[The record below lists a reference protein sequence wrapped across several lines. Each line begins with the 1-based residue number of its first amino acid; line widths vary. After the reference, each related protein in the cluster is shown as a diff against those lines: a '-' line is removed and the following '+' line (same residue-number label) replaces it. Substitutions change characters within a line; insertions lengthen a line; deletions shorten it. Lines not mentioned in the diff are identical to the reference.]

1 MIRFILPLATC
12 FVAASAAAMGPWKAS
27 DAPCQGKVACVLG
40 DRSYHVMDPDG
51 WDGESPLPVLMHFHG
66 WSRNG
71 LHAQTS
77 DRVGT
82 STKRRGV
89 LLVTP
94 NGRNNTWR
102 FWRAGTEDVSFADA
116 VLEDVAKRYP
126 VDRDKIYVSGYSFGS
141 AMAWR
146 YVCQS
151 GQDVAALLAI
161 AGSLDQTE
169 TCPQAPAEV
178 RHVHGLSD
186 TVMDFPMGPDGDTTY
201 PVALWKTALDCPTA
215 GAPQGDWQ
223 VRSFLTL
230 SRTRWECDAGSVVLD
245 LHPGGHFIPH
255 GWIGRQLD
263 ELLGLTPS
271 YP

>member
-1 MIRFILPLATC
+1 MTRFALSLATLLT
-12 FVAASAAAMGPWKAS
+12 ATSAAAMGPRNGNA
-27 DAPCQGKVACVLG
+27 APCGNEIACELG
-40 DRSYHVMDPDG
+40 DRSYHVMEPDG
-51 WDGESPLPVLMHFHG
+51 WDGDTPLPVLLHFHG
-66 WSRNG
+66 WSRTG
-71 LHAQTS
+71 VHAQNS
-77 DRVGT
+77 DRVGA

-94 NGRNNTWR
+94 NGHNNTWS
-102 FWRAGTEDVSFADA
+102 FWRAGTEDVPFADT
-116 VLEDVAKRYP
+116 VLTDVAQRYP
-126 VDRDKIYVSGYSFGS
+126 VDTSKIYVSGYSFGS

-146 YVCQS
+146 YACQS
-151 GQDVAALLAI
+151 GQDVSALLAV
-161 AGSLDQTE
+161 AGSIDQTE
-169 TCPQAPAEV
+169 TCPEAPAEV

-186 TVMDFPMGPDGDTTY
+186 TVMDFPLGPGGDTTY
-201 PVALWKTALDCPTA
+201 PVALWKRALDCPK
-215 GAPQGDWQ
+215 GGEPQGDWQ

-230 SRTRWECDAGSVVLD
+230 TRTSWACANGAVTLD